1 MTYPYSYSSIKTYE
15 ECPAKYKFSRI
26 LRLPQPSGPAAERGT
41 LIHAEIEEA
50 LNGGLVLLSADV
62 EHLAN
67 SIEVWRKSG
76 AQSELEFAFDKHWH
90 EVSYKSDSAIFRGII
105 DLYMEH
111 DDQAVVID
119 FKTGKER
126 DYQDQVKV
134 YSAAILATK
143 PHINS
148 VRNIIEFI
156 DQKKTKEYVPVRRE
170 NLSEL
175 KSLLIG
181 RLMAVELDKIYAPNP
196 NQFCRWCH
204 YRKDNGGPCKW

>member
-181 RLMAVELDKIYAPNP
+181 RLMACLLYTSDAADE
-196 NQFCRWCH
+196 
-204 YRKDNGGPCKW
+204 

>member
-1 MTYPYSYSSIKTYE
+1 MPYPYSYSAIKTYE
-15 ECPAKYKFSRI
+15 ECPSKYKFSRI
-26 LRLPQPSGPAAERGT
+26 LRLPQPTGPAAERGT
-41 LIHAEIEEA
+41 LIHAEIEN
-50 LNGGLVLLSADV
+50 LIKGGLALVSAEL
-62 EHLAN
+62 EHLTI
-67 SIEVWRKSG
+67 SIQSWRDLN
-76 AQSELEFAFDKHWH
+76 AQSELEFAFDKHWNA
-90 EVSYKSDSAIFRGII
+90 VDYKSDSAIFRGII

-111 DDQAVVID
+111 EDHAVVID

-126 DYQDQVKV
+126 DYQDQVRV

-156 DQKKTKEYVPVRRE
+156 DLKKAKEYTAIRRE
-170 NLSEL
+170 NLNEL

-181 RLMAVELDKIYAPNP
+181 RLMAVELDTIYAPNP
-196 NQFCRWCH
+196 NQFCKWCH

>member
-1 MTYPYSYSSIKTYE
+1 MSYPYSYSSIKTYE

>member
-41 LIHAEIEEA
+41 LIHAVIEEA

-111 DDQAVVID
+111 EDHAVVID

-126 DYQDQVKV
+126 DYQDQVRV

-156 DQKKTKEYVPVRRE
+156 DLKKAKEYTAIRRE
-170 NLSEL
+170 NLNEL

-181 RLMAVELDKIYAPNP
+181 RLMAVELDTIYAPNP
-196 NQFCRWCH
+196 NQFCKWCH

>member
-126 DYQDQVKV
+126 DYQDQVRV

>member
-1 MTYPYSYSSIKTYE
+1 
-15 ECPAKYKFSRI
+15 
-26 LRLPQPSGPAAERGT
+26 
-41 LIHAEIEEA
+41 
-50 LNGGLVLLSADV
+50 
-62 EHLAN
+62 
-67 SIEVWRKSG
+67 
-76 AQSELEFAFDKHWH
+76 
-90 EVSYKSDSAIFRGII
+90 
-105 DLYMEH
+105 MEH